1 MTDPVVSG
9 AVGTADR
16 RLLAREAMLSTAVAA
31 SLAAFLLWATP
42 PGVDWAAHA
51 YQRTFLLQHGF
62 QIWNNFWYAGRY
74 SFITYSLI
82 YYPLAALLGIKVLAL
97 ASIASAAM
105 VFSIVMFEQWGP
117 ASRVSSRSFA
127 VLWVGIIGAAAFPF
141 ALAVSFA
148 LLAIWA
154 LQEGRRGRFALC
166 AILTLAA
173 SPLAF
178 MLLMI
183 LMAGVVL
190 SRRSIRNVGAQVAIL
205 AGCCLGELLIYR
217 LFGDGGRFPF
227 ETLQLLAGITFA
239 VLGLVMTRGVAT
251 AKPLRGLFWIYLVAV
266 LAAYVVP
273 SSVGSNIERIRYL
286 ALPLALIV
294 VALRQWRPLWMV
306 VPVIVLAAIWN
317 MTPIVASFARANTDP
332 EASLA
337 YWQPGIDYLHAH
349 LSPSY
354 RVEVVDTA
362 EHWPA
367 AYLPD
372 AGIPI
377 VRGWYRQSDFPQ
389 NEVLYDP
396 KLAVAPYEAWLKRM
410 GVRYV
415 LLSDAPADYS
425 SRGEAALIRSGRTH
439 LVPVY
444 STAHLA
450 VYELP
455 NAKPLIV
462 GPAAATVLWMYP
474 SRIVAVVDAPG
485 TYRVKVRWSP
495 YWRASSGCVSKTD
508 DGMTRLSVRHPGLV
522 ELDFRL
528 SVGGSLQTLAGL
540 SPERRCNP

>member
-1 MTDPVVSG
+1 VS
-9 AVGTADR
+9 TADR

-42 PGVDWAAHA
+42 PGIDWAAHA

-74 SFITYSLI
+74 SFVTYSLI

-105 VFSIVMFEQWGP
+105 VFSIVMYRQWGSD
-117 ASRVSSRSFA
+117 SRVSSRSFA
-127 VLWVGIIGAAAFPF
+127 VLWAGIIGAAAFPF
-141 ALAVSFA
+141 ALAMSFA

-154 LQEGRRGRFALC
+154 LQQGRRGRFAVC

-178 MLLMI
+178 MLLTI
-183 LMAGVVL
+183 VMAGVVL
-190 SRRSIRNVGAQVAIL
+190 SRRSIRNVGAPIAIV
-205 AGCCLGELLIYR
+205 AGCCAGELLLYR

-227 ETLQLLAGITFA
+227 QTLQLVPGIGFA
-239 VLGLVMTRGVAT
+239 VVGLFVTRGVAA

-273 SSVGSNIERIRYL
+273 SSVGGNIERIRYL
-286 ALPLALIV
+286 ALPLALIA
-294 VALRQWRPLWMV
+294 VALRHWRPLWMV
-306 VPVIVLAAIWN
+306 VPVIVLAGAWN
-317 MTPIVASFARANTDP
+317 ATPIIASFARANTDP
-332 EASLA
+332 EAALP
-337 YWQPGIDYLHAH
+337 YWQPGIDYLRAH

-389 NEVLYDP
+389 NELLYGP
-396 KLAVAPYEAWLKRM
+396 KLAAAPYEAWLKRM
-410 GVRYV
+410 AVRYV
-415 LLSDAPADYS
+415 VLADVPADYS
-425 SRGEAALIRSGRTH
+425 SHAEAALIRSGRTH
-439 LVPVY
+439 LRLVY
-444 STAHLA
+444 WTAHLL

-455 NAKPLIV
+455 GATPLIV
-462 GPAAATVLWMYP
+462 GPAPATVLWMYP
-474 SRIVAVVDAPG
+474 ERIVAVFNVPG
-485 TYRVKVRWSP
+485 VYRVKVRWSP
-495 YWRASSGCVSKTD
+495 YWRASSGCVSKTT
-508 DGMTRLSVRHPGLV
+508 DGMTRLVVRHPGLV
-522 ELDFRL
+522 ELGFRL
-528 SVGGSLQTLAGL
+528 SVGRGLQALAGL
-540 SPERRCNP
+540 SPQQRCNP

>member
-1 MTDPVVSG
+1 VS
-9 AVGTADR
+9 TADR

-31 SLAAFLLWATP
+31 SLAALLLWATP
-42 PGVDWAAHA
+42 PGIDWAAHA

-62 QIWNNFWYAGRY
+62 EMWNNFWYAGRY

-82 YYPLAALLGIKVLAL
+82 YYPLAALFGIKVLAL
-97 ASIASAAM
+97 ASIASAATI
-105 VFSIVMFEQWGP
+105 FSIVMYRQWGSD
-117 ASRVSSRSFA
+117 SRVSSRSFA

-141 ALAVSFA
+141 ALAMSFA
-148 LLAIWA
+148 LLSIWA
-154 LQEGRRGRFALC
+154 LQQGRRGRFAAG

-178 MLLMI
+178 MLLTI
-183 LMAGVVL
+183 VMAGVVL
-190 SRRSIRNVGAQVAIL
+190 SRRSIRNVGVPIAIVA
-205 AGCCLGELLIYR
+205 ACCAGELLIYR

-227 ETLQLLAGITFA
+227 QTLQLLPGIGFA
-239 VLGLVMTRGVAT
+239 ALGLLVTRGVAA

-266 LAAYVVP
+266 LVVYVVP

-286 ALPLALIV
+286 ALPLALIA
-294 VALRQWRPLWMV
+294 VALRRWRPLWLV
-306 VPVIVLAAIWN
+306 VPVIVLAGVWN
-317 MTPIVASFARANTDP
+317 VTPIVVSFARANTDP

-377 VRGWYRQSDFPQ
+377 VRGWDRQSDYPQ
-389 NEVLYDP
+389 NELLYDP
-396 KLAVAPYEAWLKRM
+396 KLAVKPYESWLRRM

-425 SRGEAALIRSGRTH
+425 SHAEAALIRSGRTNLR
-439 LVPVY
+439 LVY
-444 STAHLA
+444 WTAHLL

-455 NAKPLIV
+455 TAKPVIV

-485 TYRVKVRWSP
+485 TYKVKVRWSP
-495 YWRASSGCVSKTD
+495 YWRASSGCVSKTP
-508 DGMTRLSVRHPGLV
+508 DGMTRLSVPHAGLV
-522 ELDFRL
+522 ELGFRL
-528 SVGGSLQTLAGL
+528 SVGRSLQTLAGL
-540 SPERRCNP
+540 ASAQRRCNP

>member
-1 MTDPVVSG
+1 VS
-9 AVGTADR
+9 TADR

-42 PGVDWAAHA
+42 PGIDWAAHA

-105 VFSIVMFEQWGP
+105 AFSIVMFEQWGP

-154 LQEGRRGRFALC
+154 LQERRRGRFAFC

-178 MLLMI
+178 MLLTI
-183 LMAGVVL
+183 VMAGVVL
-190 SRRSIRNVGAQVAIL
+190 SRRSIRNVGAQIAIL
-205 AGCCLGELLIYR
+205 GGCCVGELLIYR
-217 LFGDGGRFPF
+217 LFGDGGHFPF

-239 VLGLVMTRGVAT
+239 VLGLVVTRGVAT
-251 AKPLRGLFWIYLVAV
+251 ATPLRGLFWIYLVAV

-286 ALPLALIV
+286 ALPLALIAL
-294 VALRQWRPLWMV
+294 ALRQWRPLWLV
-306 VPVIVLAAIWN
+306 VPVIVLAGLWN

-332 EASLA
+332 EGSLA
-337 YWQPGIDYLHAH
+337 YWQPAIDYLHAH

-389 NEVLYDP
+389 NELLYDG

-425 SRGEAALIRSGRTH
+425 SHAEAALIRSGRTH

-455 NAKPLIV
+455 AAKPLIV

-474 SRIVAVVDAPG
+474 ARIVAVFDAPG
-485 TYRVKVRWSP
+485 AYRVKLRWSP
-495 YWRASSGCVSKTD
+495 YWRASSGCVSKTE
-508 DGMTRLSVRHPGLV
+508 DGMTRIAVRHPGLV
-522 ELDFRL
+522 ELHFRL

>member
-1 MTDPVVSG
+1 MS
-9 AVGTADR
+9 TADR

-42 PGVDWAAHA
+42 PGIDWAAHA

-105 VFSIVMFEQWGP
+105 AFSIVMFEQWGT

-154 LQEGRRGRFALC
+154 LQEGRRGRFAVC

-178 MLLMI
+178 VLLTI
-183 LMAGVVL
+183 VMAGVVL
-190 SRRSIRNVGAQVAIL
+190 SRRSIRNVGVPL
-205 AGCCLGELLIYR
+205 AVLAACTVGELLIYR

-227 ETLQLLAGITFA
+227 GALQLAAGVGFSA
-239 VLGLVMTRGVAT
+239 VGLLVTRGVST

-286 ALPLALIV
+286 ALPLALIA
-294 VALRQWRPLWMV
+294 VALRQWRPLWLV
-306 VPVIVLAAIWN
+306 VPVVALAGVWN
-317 MTPIVASFARANTDP
+317 AAPIVASFARVHSDP
-332 EASLA
+332 EASLT

-354 RVEVVDTA
+354 RVEAVDTA

-389 NEVLYDP
+389 NELLYDS
-396 KLAVAPYEAWLKRM
+396 KLAAVQYEAWLRQM

-425 SRGEAALIRSGRTH
+425 SRAEAALIRSGRTH
-439 LVPVY
+439 LRLVY
-444 STAHLA
+444 WTAHLL

-455 NAKPLIV
+455 KAKPLIV
-462 GPAAATVLWMYP
+462 GPSPVTVLWMYP
-474 SRIVAVVDAPG
+474 SRIVAAFNTPG
-485 TYRVKVRWSP
+485 VYRVKLRWSP
-495 YWRASSGCVSKTD
+495 YWRASSGCVSRTK
-508 DGMTRLSVRHPGLV
+508 DGLTRLVVRHAGLV
-522 ELDFRL
+522 ELGFRL
-528 SVGGSLQTLAGL
+528 SVGSGLQTIAGL
-540 SPERRCNP
+540 GPDQRCTA

>member
-1 MTDPVVSG
+1 VS
-9 AVGTADR
+9 TADR

-42 PGVDWAAHA
+42 PGIDWAAHA

-62 QIWNNFWYAGRY
+62 QMWNNFWYAGRY
-74 SFITYSLI
+74 SFVTYSLI
-82 YYPLAALLGIKVLAL
+82 YYPLAALFGIKVLAL
-97 ASIASAAM
+97 ASIASAATI
-105 VFSIVMFEQWGP
+105 FSIVMYRQWGP
-117 ASRVSSRSFA
+117 DSRVSSRSFA

-141 ALAVSFA
+141 ALAMSFA
-148 LLAIWA
+148 LLSIWA
-154 LQEGRRGRFALC
+154 LQQGRRGRFAAG

-178 MLLMI
+178 MLLTI
-183 LMAGVVL
+183 VMAGVVV
-190 SRRSIRNVGAQVAIL
+190 SRRSIRNVGVPVAIV
-205 AGCCLGELLIYR
+205 ACCCAGELLIYR

-227 ETLQLLAGITFA
+227 QTLQLLPGVGFA
-239 VLGLVMTRGVAT
+239 VLGLFVTRGVAA

-266 LAAYVVP
+266 LVVYVVP
-273 SSVGSNIERIRYL
+273 TSVGSNIERIRYL
-286 ALPLALIV
+286 ALPLALIA
-294 VALRQWRPLWMV
+294 VALRGWRPLWLV
-306 VPVIVLAAIWN
+306 VPVIVLAGAWN
-317 MTPIVASFARANTDP
+317 VTPIVASFARANTDP

-354 RVEVVDTA
+354 RVEAVDTA

-377 VRGWYRQSDFPQ
+377 VRGWYRQSDYPQ
-389 NEVLYDP
+389 NELLYDP
-396 KLAVAPYEAWLKRM
+396 KLATAPYESWLRQM

-425 SRGEAALIRSGRTH
+425 SHAEAALIRSGRTNLR
-439 LVPVY
+439 LVY
-444 STAHLA
+444 WTAHLL

-462 GPAAATVLWMYP
+462 GPAPATVLWMYP
-474 SRIVAVVDAPG
+474 SRIVAVVGAPG
-485 TYRVKVRWSP
+485 TYKVKLRWSP
-495 YWRASSGCVSKTD
+495 YWRASSGCVSKTK
-508 DGMTRLSVRHPGLV
+508 DGMTRLAVPHAGLV
-522 ELDFRL
+522 ELGFRL
-528 SVGGSLQTLAGL
+528 SVGRSLQTLAGL
-540 SPERRCNP
+540 SPQQRCNP

>member
-1 MTDPVVSG
+1 VS
-9 AVGTADR
+9 TADR

-42 PGVDWAAHA
+42 PGIDWAAHA

-105 VFSIVMFEQWGP
+105 AFSIVLYRQWGRD
-117 ASRVSSRSFA
+117 SRVSSRAFA

-148 LLAIWA
+148 LLAIWS

-166 AILTLAA
+166 AVLTLAA

-178 MLLMI
+178 MMLTI
-183 LMAGVVL
+183 VMAGVAL
-190 SRRSIRNVGAQVAIL
+190 SRRSLRNVGVPIAVVAV
-205 AGCCLGELLIYR
+205 CCVGELLLFR

-227 ETLQLLAGITFA
+227 PAFQLLPGIGFA
-239 VLGLVMTRGVAT
+239 VVGLLVTRGVAA
-251 AKPLRGLFWIYLVAV
+251 AKPLLGLFWIYLVAV

-273 SSVGSNIERIRYL
+273 SSVGGNIERIRYI
-286 ALPLALIV
+286 ALPLALIA
-294 VALRQWRPLWMV
+294 VALRRWRPLWMV
-306 VPVIVLAAIWN
+306 VPVIVLAAAWN
-317 MTPIVASFARANTDP
+317 TTPIIASFARANTDP
-332 EASLA
+332 EASLT
-337 YWQPGIDYLHAH
+337 YWQPAIDYLHAH

-367 AYLPD
+367 AYFPD

-389 NEVLYDP
+389 NELLYKP
-396 KLAVAPYEAWLKRM
+396 TLAVGPYEAWLQRM
-410 GVRYV
+410 AVRYV
-415 LLSDAPADYS
+415 VLADVPADYS
-425 SRGEAALIRSGRTH
+425 SHAEAALIRSGRTH
-439 LVPVY
+439 LRLVY
-444 STAHLA
+444 WTAHLLI
-450 VYELP
+450 YELP
-455 NAKPLIV
+455 AAKPLIV
-462 GPAAATVLWMYP
+462 GPAPATVLWMYP
-474 SRIVAVVDAPG
+474 ERIVAVFNVPG
-485 TYRVKVRWSP
+485 VYRVKVRWSP
-495 YWRASSGCVSKTD
+495 YWRASSGCVSKTL
-508 DGMTRLSVRHPGLV
+508 DGMTRLVVRHPGLV
-522 ELDFRL
+522 ELGFRL
-528 SVGGSLQTLAGL
+528 SVGRGLQTLAGI
-540 SPERRCNP
+540 SPPQHCNA